1 MPFIMAAHLFH
12 VGIYACLTIIPRRH
26 ERITEKGLATRP
38 ALNCYPANTH
48 VVIIIT
54 APAIMAFSE
63 PFRRPNAINPTAKTN
78 QQSAKTIVNPFSQ
91 K

>member
-12 VGIYACLTIIPRRH
+12 VGFYACLTIIPRRH

-48 VVIIIT
+48 VAIIIT
-54 APAIMAFSE
+54 APAIVMLSE
-63 PFRRPNAINPTAKTN
+63 PFIRPNAIRPTAKTN
-78 QQSAKTIVNPFSQ
+78 QHSAKTIVTPFSP
-91 K
+91 